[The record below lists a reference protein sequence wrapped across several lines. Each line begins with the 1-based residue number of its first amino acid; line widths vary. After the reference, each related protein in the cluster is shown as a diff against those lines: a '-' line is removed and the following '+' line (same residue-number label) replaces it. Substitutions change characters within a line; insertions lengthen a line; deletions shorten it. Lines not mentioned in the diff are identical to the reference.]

1 MDEGKEFTLI
11 IDDPVGN
18 SYIQNIYAPD
28 PDPFLTI
35 TSYVRNE
42 EQNDELGIS
51 DMVTEGYYKED
62 EEEKKDEEKKE
73 EVKKEEK

>member
-18 SYIQNIYAPD
+18 SYIQNLYAPD

-35 TSYVRNE
+35 TNYVRTE

-51 DMVTEGYYKED
+51 DMVTEGYYKE
-62 EEEKKDEEKKE
+62 EKKE
-73 EVKKEEK
+73 DNKEETS